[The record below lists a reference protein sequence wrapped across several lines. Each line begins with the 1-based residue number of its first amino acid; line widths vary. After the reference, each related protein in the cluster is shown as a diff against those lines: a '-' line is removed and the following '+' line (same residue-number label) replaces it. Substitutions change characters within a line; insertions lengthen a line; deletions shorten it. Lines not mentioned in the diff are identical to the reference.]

1 MIDDAYRRARV
12 TVNMVARTKR
22 LVKAT
27 AKKLALARAPKSP
40 SRVRNSKKPPRESAP
55 ALVGSDLV
63 GAIVEKW
70 FKPEWFKGKV
80 VRYNEEHKWYWVEYE
95 DGDEEEMNL
104 RELREVLIW
113 VPGQPKLDE
122 HDDLDVGFRLVGFEV
137 LKQFGE
143 DEIRGGRG
151 WVRQEDRVVQGGVRG
166 RRSGGDGP
174 RGAAEDHQAGIA
186 PGEHRGGLEARQARP
201 CARGACQTRGEE
213 TREQPVAEVNV

>member
-1 MIDDAYRRARV
+1 
-12 TVNMVARTKR
+12 MVARTKR

-122 HDDLDVGFRLVGFEV
+122 HDDLDVGFRLVGFEG
-137 LKQFGE
+137 LKRFGE
-143 DEIRGGRG
+143 DEFAGVVVGFDRKTE
-151 WVRQEDRVVQGGVRG
+151 WYRVVYEDDDQEEMDLEELQKIIRPESRPANIEEASKRVKPALARVERVR
-166 RRSGGDGP
+166 RAARKLASNQSP
-174 RGAAEDHQAGIA
+174 R
-186 PGEHRGGLEARQARP
+186 
-201 CARGACQTRGEE
+201 
-213 TREQPVAEVNV
+213 

>member
-1 MIDDAYRRARV
+1 
-12 TVNMVARTKR
+12 MVARTKR

-137 LKQFGE
+137 LKRFGE
-143 DEIRGGRG
+143 DEFAGVVVGFDRKTE
-151 WVRQEDRVVQGGVRG
+151 WYRVVYEDDDQEEMDLEELQKIIRPESRPANIEEASKRVKPALARVERVR
-166 RRSGGDGP
+166 RAARKLASNQSP
-174 RGAAEDHQAGIA
+174 R
-186 PGEHRGGLEARQARP
+186 
-201 CARGACQTRGEE
+201 
-213 TREQPVAEVNV
+213 

>member
-1 MIDDAYRRARV
+1 
-12 TVNMVARTKR
+12 MVARTKR

-40 SRVRNSKKPPRESAP
+40 SLVRNSKKPPRESAP

-137 LKQFGE
+137 LKRFGE
-143 DEIRGGRG
+143 DEFAGVVVGFDRKTEWYKVVYEDDDQEEMDLEELQKIIRPESRPANIEEASKRVKPALARVER
-151 WVRQEDRVVQGGVRG
+151 VRRAARKLASNQ
-166 RRSGGDGP
+166 SP
-174 RGAAEDHQAGIA
+174 R
-186 PGEHRGGLEARQARP
+186 
-201 CARGACQTRGEE
+201 
-213 TREQPVAEVNV
+213 

>member
-1 MIDDAYRRARV
+1 
-12 TVNMVARTKR
+12 MVARTKR

-113 VPGQPKLDE
+113 VPGQPKLVE
-122 HDDLDVGFRLVGFEV
+122 HDDDLDMGFRLVGFEV
-137 LKQFGE
+137 LKRFGE
-143 DEIRGGRG
+143 DEFAGVVVGFDRKTE
-151 WVRQEDRVVQGGVRG
+151 WYRVVYEDDDQEEMDLEELKKIIRPESRPADVEEASKRVKPALA
-166 RRSGGDGP
+166 RVERVKHAARKLASNQSPRS
-174 RGAAEDHQAGIA
+174 
-186 PGEHRGGLEARQARP
+186 
-201 CARGACQTRGEE
+201 
-213 TREQPVAEVNV
+213 NV

>member
-1 MIDDAYRRARV
+1 
-12 TVNMVARTKR
+12 MVARTKR

-80 VRYNEEHKWYWVEYE
+80 VRYDEEHKWYWVEYE

-104 RELREVLIW
+104 RELREVLVW

-122 HDDLDVGFRLVGFEV
+122 HDDDLDVGFRLVGFEV
-137 LKQFGE
+137 LKRFGE
-143 DEIRGGRG
+143 DEFAGVVVGFDRKTE
-151 WVRQEDRVVQGGVRG
+151 WYRVVY
-166 RRSGGDGP
+166 
-174 RGAAEDHQAGIA
+174 EDDDR
-186 PGEHRGGLEARQARP
+186 EEMDLEELQKIIRP
-201 CARGACQTRGEE
+201 ESRPANVEPCSSSTR
-213 TREQPVAEVNV
+213 